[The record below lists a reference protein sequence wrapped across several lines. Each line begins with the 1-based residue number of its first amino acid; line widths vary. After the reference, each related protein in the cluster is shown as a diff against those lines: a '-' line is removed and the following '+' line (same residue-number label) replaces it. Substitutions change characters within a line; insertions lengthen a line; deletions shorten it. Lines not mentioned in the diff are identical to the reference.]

1 MNWLNRFNIFGI
13 IAITSVAIAPSA
25 SAQFVIFVSGNDPA
39 TLQRVR
45 AVSPSAFVTKIN
57 DQPIVQAGLFSS
69 EASADQMAIALQ
81 QSGLSAQKYFRTSGG
96 KESNVQVPFTD
107 SVVVSNAVSQTSAFI
122 PQAATPQQVV
132 IQPLPVQPTAIA
144 EQQQFFTAPQQTFT
158 YSAPQ
163 QIVTNTVVPQVQTQ
177 QVLVPRWQQVL
188 VPETRQV
195 VTQTIV
201 PQTQIVQTGFVQ
213 TSAQPMAV
221 QTYVQP
227 QTSFIPAAG
236 ATVISSAPS
245 SAPVTYDGFGTVNQ
259 SFSGSGFS
267 SGFSTVQSQ
276 PVATSFSGDPNF
288 AQTSMQLGTQ
298 SGQTQTSR
306 YVAVVP
312 ASASAANSQ
321 FLLSR
326 VRQYIPTAFF
336 SSSGRGSFIN
346 AGAYQNRDSAE
357 AVSRYLRSQGVDS
370 RVVYF

>member
-1 MNWLNRFNIFGI
+1 MNWLNRFKILGMV
-13 IAITSVAIAPSA
+13 AITSIAIAPSA
-25 SAQFVIFVSGNDPA
+25 SAQFVVFVSGNDPA

-45 AVSPSAFVTKIN
+45 TVSPSAFTTKIN
-57 DQPIVQAGLFSS
+57 DQPIVQAGIFNS
-69 EASADQMAIALQ
+69 EASADQMAISLQ

-107 SVVVSNAVSQTSAFI
+107 NVVVSNTASQTSAFL
-122 PQAATPQQVV
+122 PQAAAAQQVI
-132 IQPLPVQPTAIA
+132 IQPLPVQQTAIA
-144 EQQQFFTAPQQTFT
+144 EQQQFFTAPQQTFA

-163 QIVTNTVVPQVQTQ
+163 QIVTNTVVPQIQTQ

-201 PQTQIVQTGFVQ
+201 PQTQIVQTGLVQ
-213 TSAQPMAV
+213 TTTQPVAAQTFNQGFNQTVATG
-221 QTYVQP
+221 TYVTP
-227 QTSFIPAAG
+227 QTSFIPVTGAATIG
-236 ATVISSAPS
+236 
-245 SAPVTYDGFGTVNQ
+245 SAPVSYD
-259 SFSGSGFS
+259 SFMTTS
-267 SGFSTVQSQ
+267 QSQ
-276 PVATSFSGDPNF
+276 PITTSYSSDANF
-288 AQTSMQLGTQ
+288 AQSSNQ

-312 ASASAANSQ
+312 ASANSVNSQ

-336 SSSGRGSFIN
+336 SSSGRGSYIH

-357 AVSRYLRSQGVDS
+357 AISRYLRSQGVDS
-370 RVVYF
+370 RVIYF

>member
-1 MNWLNRFNIFGI
+1 MWGCTAVDWLNRFNILGI
-13 IAITSVAIAPSA
+13 VAITSIAIAPSA

-45 AVSPSAFVTKIN
+45 TVSPSAFATKIN
-57 DQPIVQAGLFSS
+57 DQPIVQAGIFNS

-107 SVVVSNAVSQTSAFI
+107 SVVVSNAVPQTSAFL

-132 IQPLPVQPTAIA
+132 IQPVPVQQTAIA
-144 EQQQFFTAPQQTFT
+144 DQQQFFTAPQQTFT

-213 TSAQPMAV
+213 TSAQSVAAQGFNQSV
-221 QTYVQP
+221 ATGTYIQP
-227 QTSFIPAAG
+227 QTSFIPATS
-236 ATVISSAPS
+236 ATTIN
-245 SAPVTYDGFGTVNQ
+245 SAPVSYDGFAT
-259 SFSGSGFS
+259 S
-267 SGFSTVQSQ
+267 SQSQ
-276 PVATSFSGDPNF
+276 PIATSFSSDSNF
-288 AQTSMQLGTQ
+288 VQSSVQSGTQ

-312 ASASAANSQ
+312 ANANSASSQ

-336 SSSGRGSFIN
+336 SSSGRGSFIH

-357 AVSRYLRSQGVDS
+357 AISRYLRSQGVDS
-370 RVVYF
+370 RVIYF